1 MEISVLA
8 PNDCTEEE
16 LASFFRLV
24 EEGRQVNVKTLMNRI
39 KSAKLLAF
47 GYVDKE
53 LICVSSIKIP
63 DIGYKKRIFKSAS
76 LESESKLYAFELG
89 YSMTKEKH
97 RGNGYNFKLNST
109 LLSKLGLSKVYA
121 TTANKGMIHLLKK
134 LGFKRIGKSFEGKYN
149 EELEI
154 YGINIM

>member
-8 PNDCTEEE
+8 PSDCTEEE
-16 LASFFRLV
+16 LAIFFRLV
-24 EEGRQVNVKTLMNRI
+24 EEGGQVNTKTLMNRI
-39 KSAKLLAF
+39 KSARLLAF

-53 LICVSSIKIP
+53 LTCVSSIKIP
-63 DIGYKKRIFKSAS
+63 DIGYKNRIFKSAS
-76 LESESKLYAFELG
+76 IESESKLYSFELG

-109 LLSKLGLSKVYA
+109 LLSKLELSKVYA
-121 TTANKGMIHLLKK
+121 TTANPGMIHLLKK
-134 LGFKRIGKSFEGKYN
+134 LGFKSIGKSFKGKYN
-149 EELEI
+149 EELQI